1 MNTIFQNNCFKGVPM
16 MHKIFASLLC
26 AAVAASA
33 SAVSDNQHSLD
44 QKVDSIQASRG
55 VQIGGS
61 IRGIAQASYF
71 NSDQDKDGINNMPD
85 VERNEFVSADF
96 DFHFRPWEMVRA
108 NIMLRLEAGMQDY
121 FSSPSKSISAGWM
134 NVEGNL
140 GSNFYWVVGDFRQQY
155 SPLTLYA
162 PDVEI
167 LYEPKVYSRSRYMA
181 KEQALMSGN
190 QRNLEGVNL
199 QYRHFFNE
207 EVGEFRAEGFFS
219 RLRRVQQLDSTGE
232 NGNILPNDTMGILG
246 SSQASNMDKWA
257 GAVNLELYPLKRN
270 VMAGFTGMYIF
281 DDKRSF
287 SYTYRHAGND
297 LNGDYVLQ
305 YINSLALDPQ
315 STMVYSF
322 RAGADA
328 AALLHND
335 ALVLD
340 LTSEFALSQDDVYH
354 SVVTASAADPS
365 VVTVNREAETLNGTA
380 FVTSINAGY
389 KLGGNMKAVLSGD
402 VVVNDSNWFNNL
414 AQSPQFFP
422 RRILNSDKDGNTIK
436 YGVNSPLYSTFDALY
451 HFSPKFSPVTLSLG
465 NDDGHMASGQSNS
478 YNIASFN
485 KSSWTTNVYTRD
497 ELALINSMSDPALQT
512 VLPNGLAT
520 ANRTGARANVTF
532 DMNDYLEAQALFSTF
547 TETKA
552 QTGWDKASFTEY
564 GAGAKWNIF
573 KMLSFEKPLEISGSY
588 KHTNRTQDALAGG
601 SAELNCDFVNAGFS
615 AQYLPRLGVTAGFQM
630 INMELSDVAS
640 VARAVSSPGSNVPLV
655 KGVQKQWMVGVDYTL
670 ADNVWLALNYGMI
683 FVDNTYNVTGVG
695 SDAFTNANN
704 VTYTNLPDYAE
715 ISAGMTSY
723 KHSFSESILE
733 ASINVEF

>member
-1 MNTIFQNNCFKGVPM
+1 MNTIFQNNCLKGVPM

-26 AAVAASA
+26 AAAAASA
-33 SAVSDNQHSLD
+33 SAVSDNQRTLD

-61 IRGIAQASYF
+61 IRGVAQASYL

-108 NIMLRLEAGMQDY
+108 NVMLRLEAGMQDY
-121 FSSPSKSISAGWM
+121 FSSPSKSITAGWM
-134 NVEGNL
+134 NIEGNL

-155 SPLTLYA
+155 SPLTLYS

-181 KEQALMSGN
+181 KEQALISGN

-207 EVGEFRAEGFFS
+207 AVGEFRAEGLFS

-232 NGNILPNDTMGILG
+232 NGNILPNDTLAG
-246 SSQASNMDKWA
+246 SSQSSNMDKWA
-257 GAVNLELYPLKRN
+257 GAVNLELYPLNRN
-270 VMAGFTGMYIF
+270 LMVGFTGMYIF

-287 SYTYRHAGND
+287 SYTYRHPGGN
-297 LNGDYVLQ
+297 LNEDYALEYV
-305 YINSLALDPQ
+305 NAHALDPQ
-315 STMVYSF
+315 STAVYSF
-322 RAGADA
+322 RAGADG

-340 LTSEFALSQDDVYH
+340 LTSEFALSRDDIYH
-354 SVVTASAADPS
+354 SVVTANSAES
-365 VVTVNREAETLNGTA
+365 TTVDRVSKTLNGYA
-380 FVTSINAGY
+380 FLTSVNAGY
-389 KLGGNMKAVLSGD
+389 KLGGDMKVVLSGD

-451 HFSPKFSPVTLSLG
+451 HFSPKFSPVALSLG
-465 NDDGHMASGQSNS
+465 NDDNHMASGQSAS
-478 YNIASFN
+478 YNIASFK

-520 ANRTGARANVTF
+520 ANRTGVRGNVTF
-532 DMNDYLEAQALFSTF
+532 DMNDYLEAQVLFSTF

-552 QTGWDKASFTEY
+552 ETGWDKADFSEY
-564 GAGAKWNIF
+564 GAGAKWNVF
-573 KMLSFEKPLEISGSY
+573 KMLGFTKPLEISGSY

-601 SAELNCDFVNAGFS
+601 SAELNCDFVNAGLS
-615 AQYLPRLGVTAGFQM
+615 AQYLPRLGVTAGFQL
-630 INMELSDVAS
+630 INMKLNDEAS
-640 VARAVSSPGSNVPLV
+640 VVRAVAAPGTNVPLV
-655 KGVQKQWMVGVDYTL
+655 KGVQKQWMVGLDYTL

-683 FVDNTYNVTGVG
+683 FVDNSYNVTGIG
-695 SDAFTNANN
+695 SDTFSNANN
-704 VTYTNLPDYAE
+704 AAYTNLPDYAE
-715 ISAGMTSY
+715 LTAGMTTY